1 MTVGRDPLDTKLV
14 ALQEQAVHLRAQLR
28 GVDSARA
35 ALARLSGDADQLIAD
50 LEAAEATAMAAWV
63 ARDHAVAA
71 QELASR
77 RSGELLE
84 EVAAWS
90 RLVRRCLAW
99 AEPSWAASRVREAL
113 PARVNRFAPQPAL
126 VRAAVAAL
134 TVHAAALGAPERFD
148 PLRADGASLAD
159 RLDAHAAHLATC
171 AQRSADTAATLRA
184 ARAAILAQCRVVRAA
199 WSAARVVDPHV
210 PKLDLRIVRA
220 ESAAAARA
228 QDAEPGPTES
238 PTDTT
243 ASAPAAHPPA
253 AEPPPSGAS
262 TPPAATAGDPA
273 ALAPPTTAAPPAH
286 PPPEVPEGPTSTVRV
301 MVEVIDAVAPDL
313 CAPPDR

>member
-1 MTVGRDPLDTKLV
+1 VSVGRDPLDTKLV

-28 GVDSARA
+28 GVDTARA
-35 ALARLSGDADQLIAD
+35 ALTRLSADADQLAAD
-50 LEAAEATAMAAWV
+50 LEAAEAAATAAWV

-77 RSGELLE
+77 KSGGLLA

-171 AQRSADTAATLRA
+171 AQRNTDTAAALRD

-220 ESAAAARA
+220 EAAVAQRA
-228 QDAEPGPTES
+228 ETVDA
-238 PTDTT
+238 
-243 ASAPAAHPPA
+243 PA
-253 AEPPPSGAS
+253 AEPTSPD
-262 TPPAATAGDPA
+262 TPTVEPTDGPATASSPTAADPA
-273 ALAPPTTAAPPAH
+273 ALPTAAPTPTGD
-286 PPPEVPEGPTSTVRV
+286 PPPTEPDGKTTSVRV
-301 MVEVIDAVAPDL
+301 RATVEVIEVVDPDA
-313 CAPPDR
+313 CEPPSA